1 MLVDAIDNR
10 LDGIDLIRTH
20 HQQLLLAG
28 DQHHVAADHLAQRAF
43 GEEGIGEAVQMGDL
57 GVVDVRKLIE
67 RQEALVGVEAEMA
80 AVVVGEEPG
89 VAAVADDEELQEAKQ
104 GFAVAVAGVVFVI
117 DDLLHGP
124 ARAYGQCF
132 QLDLDDG
139 NPSDEQDHVVTVV
152 AVIGADVELVDD
164 LEAVLA
170 PVLDVD
176 QRVVE
181 RRAVIALEAVALAQV
196 FGGGE
201 DVGGNNRVQQAVEL
215 AVGEVDAVQR
225 LEMLAE
231 VVLQRRTVADVRAV
245 AVFEVTQF
253 LDQGLLDFL
262 FSHLPLSENS
272 WSALGRI
279 QR

>member
-10 LDGIDLIRTH
+10 LDGIDLIRPH

-43 GEEGIGEAVQMGDL
+43 GEEGVGEAVQMGDL
-57 GVVDVRKLIE
+57 GVVDVRELIE

-80 AVVVGEEPG
+80 AVVVGEVPG

-104 GFAVAVAGVVFVI
+104 GFAVAVAGVVLVI

-124 ARAYGQCF
+124 ARADGQGF
-132 QLDLDDG
+132 QLDLDDR
-139 NPSDEQDHVVTVV
+139 NAVDEQDHVVTVV
-152 AVIGADVELVDD
+152 AVVGADAELVDH

-181 RRAVIALEAVALAQV
+181 RRAVVALEAVALAQV
-196 FGGGE
+196 AGGGE
-201 DVGGNNRVQQAVEL
+201 DVGVIIESS
-215 AVGEVDAVQR
+215 
-225 LEMLAE
+225 
-231 VVLQRRTVADVRAV
+231 RRWNSLSVRW
-245 AVFEVTQF
+245 TR
-253 LDQGLLDFL
+253 
-262 FSHLPLSENS
+262 FSASKCWRKLCS
-272 WSALGRI
+272 SAARSRMSGR
-279 QR
+279 